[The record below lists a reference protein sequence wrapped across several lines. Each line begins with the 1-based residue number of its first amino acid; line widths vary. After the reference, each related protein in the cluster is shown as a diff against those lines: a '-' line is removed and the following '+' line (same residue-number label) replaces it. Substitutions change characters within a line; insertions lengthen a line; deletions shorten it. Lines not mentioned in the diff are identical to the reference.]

1 MIKLGLP
8 TGSLQDATLSL
19 MQKAGY
25 MFSLSRRSYS
35 PKCNDPRIQAVMLRA
50 QEIAKYVERGVLD
63 AGLTG
68 RDWIEESGADVVEIS
83 ELVYAKT
90 SLSRV
95 RWVLAVPADSAAKCV
110 ADLEGKRIATEAVNL
125 TRRYLQKNGVNAEV
139 EFSWGATEIKAPRWV
154 DAIVEI
160 TETGAS
166 LAANN
171 LRIIDT
177 VLESST
183 RLIANRTSYADA
195 DKKGIVD
202 NLAMLLR
209 GALNA
214 TDRVGLKLNAPRDA
228 MDTIRNILPAM
239 KSLTV
244 LPLLEGD
251 WVALETMVDEETV
264 REVIPKLKEAGAR
277 DIVEYSL
284 NKVIF

>member
-25 MFSLSRRSYS
+25 LFSLSRRSYS

-50 QEIAKYVERGVLD
+50 QEIARYVERGVLD

-68 RDWIEESGADVVEIS
+68 RDWIEESGADVLEIS

-95 RWVLAVPADSAAKCV
+95 CWVLAVPGNSDVQTVK
-110 ADLEGKRIATEAVNL
+110 DLEGKRIATEAVNI
-125 TRRYLQKNGVNAEV
+125 TRRYLEANSVRAEV

-160 TETGAS
+160 TETGES

-183 RLIANRTSYADA
+183 RLIANRQSHSDPN
-195 DKKGIVD
+195 KRRIIG
-202 NLAMLLR
+202 NLALLLE

-214 TDRVGLKLNAPRDA
+214 TDRVGLKLNVPCDKMDA
-228 MDTIRNILPAM
+228 IRAILPAM

-244 LPLLEGD
+244 LPLLDSD
-251 WVALETMVDEETV
+251 WVALETMVREETV
-264 REVIPKLKEAGAR
+264 REIIPRLKELGAR